1 MARSATTPELEKEKR
16 RKWILLIT
24 LVLSLAVML
33 TSLFFLAKIR
43 GWRVRKNDQ
52 SLLAI
57 VNENTPVPADSGQTL
72 AFIDDAYMIDARCA
86 AELEQM
92 LLDCRLAGNDPQ
104 ILAAY
109 RSESEQRELLNAM
122 TEDLTAAGYE
132 FETAREMA
140 SEQIEQP
147 GHSEHQLGL
156 AVDIGGKESGDGTNR
171 LLDEHAWEYGFIRRY
186 PDGKED
192 ITGKACAQDH
202 FRYVGLD
209 AAKQIHELDITLE
222 EYVSMFYGN

>member
-33 TSLFFLAKIR
+33 TSLLFLAKIR
-43 GWRVRKNDQ
+43 GWRVRTNDQ

-109 RSESEQRELLNAM
+109 RSESEQRE
-122 TEDLTAAGYE
+122 
-132 FETAREMA
+132 
-140 SEQIEQP
+140 
-147 GHSEHQLGL
+147 
-156 AVDIGGKESGDGTNR
+156 
-171 LLDEHAWEYGFIRRY
+171 
-186 PDGKED
+186 
-192 ITGKACAQDH
+192 
-202 FRYVGLD
+202 
-209 AAKQIHELDITLE
+209 
-222 EYVSMFYGN
+222 